1 MTQNIYDNDDFFAGY
16 AKLKRSEEGLAGAPE
31 WPSMSAMLPD
41 LSGLAV
47 LDLGC
52 GFGSFC
58 RHAREKGA
66 GSVVG
71 VDVSE
76 KMLARAVEASDPAIR
91 YVRADLDAFTLE
103 PNTFNVVYSS
113 LAFHYLKNLDALL
126 AEIAKALVPGG
137 RLVFSV
143 EHPMFTAPVTPDWAA
158 TAEGRKAWPVD
169 SYLKEGPRTT
179 NWLAPGVIKQHRTMA
194 TYLNLLWRNQL
205 AVFHVE
211 EWGPTDA
218 QIADWP
224 ALADERERPTFL
236 LLGATRD

>member
-31 WPSMSAMLPD
+31 WASMSAMLPD
-41 LSGLAV
+41 LTGLAV

-52 GFGSFC
+52 GYGWFC

-113 LAFHYLKNLDALL
+113 LAFHYLKNLDALF

-143 EHPMFTAPVTPDWAA
+143 EHPMFTAPVAPNWSTSTD
-158 TAEGRKAWPVD
+158 GRKAWPVD

-236 LLGATRD
+236 LLAATRD